1 MPIGLER
8 DYRLRW
14 MDFDRYGRF
23 KPQAILDIFQDIATA
38 QAEEMGISDKDLA
51 PKGVFWVVTRVK
63 IEIVNEPQYHERVIA
78 RTWPHT
84 QTKLSFLRDY
94 TIRTEEEELLV
105 KATSE
110 WVLVDAGKRSFASA
124 LLAYDGPKDFY
135 DARSFESKP
144 KKIKNFTEEPTKRV
158 TIVPGYSDIDKN
170 GHLNNAMYA
179 RLIIDALEPSDT
191 RALKTFQIDYRHEVL
206 AGKALTIEA
215 LVEDDAVKVRGLLE
229 DGQTAFMALIETT
242 GI

>member
-14 MDFDRYGRF
+14 MDFDRYGRL
-23 KPQAILDIFQDIATA
+23 KPQAILDIFQDIATI
-38 QAEEMGISDKDLA
+38 QAEDMGISDKDLA

-63 IEIVNEPQYHERVIA
+63 IEIVKEPQYHERVIA

-94 TIRTEEEELLV
+94 TIRSESGDLLV

-110 WVLVDAGKRSFASA
+110 WVLIDAEKRSFASA

-135 DARSFESKP
+135 EARAFESKP
-144 KKIKNFTEEPTKRV
+144 KKIKNFTEEPTNSV
-158 TIVPGYSDIDKN
+158 VLVPGYSDIDKN

-179 RLIIDALEPSDT
+179 RLVIDALDPADT
-191 RALKTFQIDYRHEVL
+191 RTLRTFQIDYRHEVL
-206 AGKALTIEA
+206 AGSSLAIET
-215 LVEDDAVKVRGLLE
+215 LIEDEAIKTRGLLE
-229 DGQTAFMALIETT
+229 DGQIAFMSLIETNRA
-242 GI
+242 